1 MYLFGN
7 RSRIEG
13 ARRKHLMLTDSF
25 GGSILTAFERLDTN
39 NKIMPMPETPSGYGF
54 TEKRRGEKRCR

>member
-1 MYLFGN
+1 
-7 RSRIEG
+7 
-13 ARRKHLMLTDSF
+13 MLTDSF